1 MNPQTQPHQ
10 SRMPATTDR
19 PRRLARYGTM
29 ALASATA
36 SATVA
41 GTADASTVVST
52 ALNNKKVTWQSG
64 SNNARSLTVNTSF
77 GGLLGSNGGFKIAT
91 RATANGGSSTG
102 SFFGVVIEWQGGGGG
117 QFLRSGSGLNQALLA
132 NFGATQSASSSAA
145 FANVNLGTSN
155 GYNSGNAAFSGTSPG
170 TSRYLLFNF
179 TDGTSTYYGW
189 IEILATTTGV
199 SGTGP
204 FTSGYSATLGRWA
217 YDTSGTAITAGQI
230 IPSAVPGGTG
240 LAALA
245 FGAAGLRGRR
255 RSRN

>member
-1 MNPQTQPHQ
+1 MT
-10 SRMPATTDR
+10 RPATR
-19 PRRLARYGTM
+19 ARLTTYAS
-29 ALASATA
+29 LAAASA

-41 GTADASTVVST
+41 ATADASTVVST
-52 ALNNKKVTWQSG
+52 ALQNTNTVIGWNPVAGQTPAATVTG
-64 SNNARSLTVNTSF
+64 F
-77 GGLLGSNGGFKIAT
+77 GGLAAGAGFKIAT

-117 QFLRSGSGLNQALLA
+117 KFLRSGSGLNQALLA

-199 SGTGP
+199 SGPGP

-230 IPSAVPGGTG
+230 IPSAVSGGTG